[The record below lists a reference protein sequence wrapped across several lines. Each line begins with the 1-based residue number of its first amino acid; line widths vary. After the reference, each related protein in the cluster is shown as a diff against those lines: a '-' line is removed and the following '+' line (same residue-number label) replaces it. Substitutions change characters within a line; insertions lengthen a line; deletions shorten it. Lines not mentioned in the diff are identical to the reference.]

1 MDDEIKNLSEMF
13 FDLKLSVSDLCSE
26 VLNLAVENE
35 ELKKQND
42 DLINKN
48 YTLKQKNM
56 ELVTL
61 LDYAD
66 QGNEDLKKQLQ
77 SYMFG
82 SVVD

>member
-1 MDDEIKNLSEMF
+1 
-13 FDLKLSVSDLCSE
+13 
-26 VLNLAVENE
+26 VENE

-56 ELVTL
+56 ELFTL
-61 LDYAD
+61 LDDAN
-66 QGNEDLKKQLQ
+66 QSNEDLKNRIQ